1 MFFESP
7 GERKAEEAHP
17 NRRGLSLNSLKEK
30 LILDLAA
37 PVAGES
43 VLDVGCGNG
52 DMLSLFRKKKCLLTG
67 MDPLPAALD
76 AARIRLGESC
86 ELVLGD
92 AADIPFSDNQFD
104 IVALTGGLQHC
115 ADPQKAIAEAIR
127 VSRNRVFIGLLN
139 RHSPAGTGQ
148 ALRRL
153 FGFREGFEARF
164 FSINEM
170 RSLVYR
176 TMSGA
181 RIRWGSVMCL
191 PGPAYDLAPGLEDLL
206 PMRKNPLG
214 AYVGMVFAVHY
225 TYRTI
230 QQPVMNA
237 FQLKAKAQ
245 AAAPEAVRGMLKGA
259 GDDS

>member
-7 GERKAEEAHP
+7 GEGKAKDEHP
-17 NRRGLSLNSLKEK
+17 SRRGLSLDSLKEK
-30 LILDLAA
+30 LILDLAV

-43 VLDVGCGNG
+43 VLDVGCGSG
-52 DMLSLFRKKKCLLTG
+52 DTLSLFGKKKCLLTG
-67 MDPLPAALD
+67 MDPFPAALD
-76 AARIRLGESC
+76 ATRMRLGESC

-104 IVALTGGLQHC
+104 IVTLTGGLQHC
-115 ADPQKAIAEAIR
+115 ADPQKAIAEAVR
-127 VSRNRVFIGLLN
+127 VSRNRVFIGFLN
-139 RHSPAGTGQ
+139 RHTPAGTKQ
-148 ALRRL
+148 VLRRL
-153 FGFREGFEARF
+153 FGFPEGSEARF
-164 FSINEM
+164 FSIGEM
-170 RSLVYR
+170 RSLVYQ

-181 RIRWGSVMCL
+181 RIRWGSVLCL

-230 QQPVMNA
+230 QEPVMNS
-237 FQLKAKAQ
+237 FQLKAKAR
-245 AAAPEAVRGMLKGA
+245 AAAPEAVRGMLRG
-259 GDDS
+259 GGR